1 MSCISNN
8 WWIKRDFGWMCTSP
22 MEVGHTTCVIFRPTK
37 LRMNDV
43 KYKDAPH
50 LKKKI
55 FYLLSVFWRLI
66 LIAIKPGESYK
77 TSVTEGQRSVI
88 EMLCIRIILQ
98 INSWH
103 SGLELHVVAHTRV
116 VQIGWGK
123 QNLQEKK
130 TFFLIRKN
138 ISYHI
143 KDEDNDRALI
153 LGYLVW

>member
-1 MSCISNN
+1 
-8 WWIKRDFGWMCTSP
+8 MCTSP
-22 MEVGHTTCVIFRPTK
+22 MEVDLLHAWSSGLRNYGWTTVS
-37 LRMNDV
+37 
-43 KYKDAPH
+43 YKDAPH
-50 LKKKI
+50 QKKKK
-55 FYLLSVFWRLI
+55 YLLSVFWRLI

-130 TFFLIRKN
+130 I
-138 ISYHI
+138 
-143 KDEDNDRALI
+143 
-153 LGYLVW
+153 